1 MNPAH
6 VHLMVNHLPV
16 IGMLFA
22 ACLLVY
28 ARFVSRSQESIKIA
42 LLGVFLIGLTGLPA
56 YFSGEA
62 AEEMM
67 EHQAG
72 ISEALIESHED
83 LAKTAFIL
91 TQISAVIGFLGLI
104 IQKKNPKTMLIV
116 NIALVITGVSI
127 GALGLTAQSGG
138 LINHPEIR
146 ADGLDLSKGAEQGIL
161 DHNENHETTE
171 DAD

>member
-1 MNPAH
+1 
-6 VHLMVNHLPV
+6 MVNHLPV

-22 ACLLVY
+22 AYLLVY
-28 ARFVSRSQESIKIA
+28 ARFVSRSKESIKIA
-42 LLGVFLIGLTGLPA
+42 LFGVFLVGLTGLPA

-72 ISEALIESHED
+72 ISEVLIESHED
-83 LAKTAFIL
+83 LAKTAFVL

-104 IQKKNPKTMLIV
+104 VQKKNPKTMVFVHL
-116 NIALVITGVSI
+116 ALVSTGVSL

-146 ADGLDLSKGAEQGIL
+146 TDGLDLPRGAEQGIL

-171 DAD
+171 DND

>member
-1 MNPAH
+1 
-6 VHLMVNHLPV
+6 
-16 IGMLFA
+16 MLFV
-22 ACLLVY
+22 ACLLIY

-42 LLGVFLIGLTGLPA
+42 LLSVFLVGLTGLPA

-72 ISEALIESHED
+72 ISKALIESHED
-83 LAKTAFIL
+83 LAKTAFAL

-104 IQKKNPKTMLIV
+104 IQKKNPKTMLMV
-116 NIALVITGVSI
+116 NIAIVSTGVSL

-146 ADGLDLSKGAEQGIL
+146 TDGLDLSKGAEQGIL
-161 DHNENHETTE
+161 DQHENHETSE
-171 DAD
+171 DDD